1 MKKNIALGVIAL
13 IAVLVVVFG
22 RDLLDL
28 YRLQTYITTSTEAY
42 QAERGNWPHL
52 TDACTGCH
60 GSHGNSLNPT
70 YPSLAGQPAA
80 YLSAQLRNF
89 ASGQRLA
96 PNMGPLAMTLS
107 PDEVDLLAKFYAR
120 QSVVAHAAVSPDE
133 GLKDQGKQLVQT
145 RGCTACHGAQLMGH
159 DTFPRLAA
167 QGQDYLLAQLNAF
180 ASSERIEPSGAMQA
194 MAAAL
199 SAQERQAIAAY
210 LAALVPQSR

>member
-1 MKKNIALGVIAL
+1 MKKIIALGVIAV
-13 IAVLVVVFG
+13 IAVLVAVFG

-96 PNMGPLAMTLS
+96 PHMGPLAMTLS
-107 PDEVDLLAKFYAR
+107 PDEIDLLAKFYAR
-120 QSVVAHAAVSPDE
+120 QSVGADAAVSPDE
-133 GLKDQGKQLVQT
+133 GLKGQGKQLVQT

-159 DTFPRLAA
+159 DAFPRLAS

-180 ASSERIEPSGAMQA
+180 ASGKRIEPTGAMQA

-210 LAALVPQSR
+210 LAALVPQPR

>member
-1 MKKNIALGVIAL
+1 MKKIIALGVIVV
-13 IAVLVVVFG
+13 IAVLLAIFG

-28 YRLQTYITTSTEAY
+28 YRLQSYITTSTEAY

-60 GSHGNSLNPT
+60 GSHGNSMNSR

-107 PDEVDLLAKFYAR
+107 PDHIDLLANFYAR

-133 GLKDQGKQLVQT
+133 GLRDQGKQLVQT

-159 DTFPRLAA
+159 EAYPRLAA

-180 ASSERIEPSGAMQA
+180 ASGERIEPSGAMQA

-210 LAALVPQSR
+210 LAALVPQPR

>member
-1 MKKNIALGVIAL
+1 MKKIIALGVIVV
-13 IAVLVVVFG
+13 IAVLLTIFG

-28 YRLQTYITTSTEAY
+28 YRLQSYITTSTETY

-60 GSHGNSLNPT
+60 GSHGNSLNST

-89 ASGQRLA
+89 ASGQRFA
-96 PNMGPLAMTLS
+96 PNMGPLAMTLR
-107 PDEVDLLAKFYAR
+107 PDEIDLLAKFYAR
-120 QSVVAHAAVSPDE
+120 QSVGTHGPVSPDE
-133 GLKDQGKQLVQT
+133 DLKDRGKQLVQT

-159 DTFPRLAA
+159 EAYPRLAA

-180 ASSERIEPSGAMQA
+180 ASGERIEPSGAMQA

-210 LAALVPQSR
+210 LAAIVPQPR

>member
-1 MKKNIALGVIAL
+1 MKKIIALGVMVV
-13 IAVLVVVFG
+13 IAVLLAIFG

-28 YRLQTYITTSTEAY
+28 YRLQSYITTSTEAY

-60 GSHGNSLNPT
+60 GSHGNSLNST

-96 PNMGPLAMTLS
+96 PNMEPLAMTLS
-107 PDEVDLLAKFYAR
+107 PDEIDQLAKFYAR
-120 QSVVAHAAVSPDE
+120 QSVGAHGAVSSDE

-159 DTFPRLAA
+159 EAYPRLAA

-180 ASSERIEPSGAMQA
+180 ASGERIEPSGAMQA

-210 LAALVPQSR
+210 LAALVPQPR

>member
-1 MKKNIALGVIAL
+1 M
-13 IAVLVVVFG
+13 
-22 RDLLDL
+22 
-28 YRLQTYITTSTEAY
+28 
-42 QAERGNWPHL
+42 

-133 GLKDQGKQLVQT
+133 GLKDQGKELVKT
-145 RGCTACHGAQLMGH
+145 RGCTACHGAELMGH
-159 DTFPRLAA
+159 DAFPRLAA

-180 ASSERIEPSGAMQA
+180 ASGERIEPTGAMQA

>member
-1 MKKNIALGVIAL
+1 MKKIIALGVIAV
-13 IAVLVVVFG
+13 ITVLVAVFG

-42 QAERGNWPHL
+42 QADRGNWPHL

-89 ASGQRLA
+89 ASGLRLA

-133 GLKDQGKQLVQT
+133 GLKDQGKQLVKT
-145 RGCTACHGAQLMGH
+145 RGCTACHGAELMGH
-159 DTFPRLAA
+159 DAFPRLAA

-180 ASSERIEPSGAMQA
+180 ASGERIEPTGAMQA

-199 SAQERQAIAAY
+199 SAQERQAIAGY

>member
-1 MKKNIALGVIAL
+1 MKKILALGVMVVIAML
-13 IAVLVVVFG
+13 LAIFG

-28 YRLQTYITTSTEAY
+28 YRLQSYITTSTETY

-60 GSHGNSLNPT
+60 GSYGNSLNST
-70 YPSLAGQPAA
+70 YPSLGGQPAA

-89 ASGQRLA
+89 SSGQRLA

-107 PDEVDLLAKFYAR
+107 PDEIDLLAKFYAR
-120 QSVVAHAAVSPDE
+120 QSVGAHGAVSSDE
-133 GLKDQGKQLVQT
+133 GLKVQGKQLVQT

-159 DTFPRLAA
+159 EAYPRLAA

-180 ASSERIEPSGAMQA
+180 ASGERIEPSGAMQA

-210 LAALVPQSR
+210 LAALVPQPR

>member
-1 MKKNIALGVIAL
+1 MKKIIALGVIVV
-13 IAVLVVVFG
+13 IAVLLAIFD

-28 YRLQTYITTSTEAY
+28 YRLQSYITTSTEAY

-60 GSHGNSLNPT
+60 GSHGNSMNSR

-107 PDEVDLLAKFYAR
+107 PDDIDLLANFYAR

-133 GLKDQGKQLVQT
+133 GLRDQGKQLVQT
-145 RGCTACHGAQLMGH
+145 RGCTACHGAQLMGQ
-159 DTFPRLAA
+159 DAFPRLAA

-180 ASSERIEPSGAMQA
+180 ASAERIEPSGAMQA

-210 LAALVPQSR
+210 LAALVPQPR

>member
-1 MKKNIALGVIAL
+1 MKKIIALGVIVV
-13 IAVLVVVFG
+13 IAVLLAIFD

-28 YRLQTYITTSTEAY
+28 YRLQSYITTSTEAY

-60 GSHGNSLNPT
+60 GSHGNSMNSR

-107 PDEVDLLAKFYAR
+107 PDDIDLLANFYAR

-133 GLKDQGKQLVQT
+133 GLRDQGKQLVQT
-145 RGCTACHGAQLMGH
+145 RGCTACHGAQLMGQ
-159 DTFPRLAA
+159 DAFPRLAA

-180 ASSERIEPSGAMQA
+180 ASGERIEPSGAMQA

-210 LAALVPQSR
+210 LAALVPQPR